1 MLNTIMQTLLF
12 LFLATT
18 TVAEEAI
25 VKQVIDG
32 DTFLLADGR
41 KVRLI
46 GVDCPEMRYPS
57 GAGMLGTL
65 RLKGF
70 MSPKEREALEPRL
83 QKVADR
89 LNGVGELITKLVKR
103 PIEGKKVELEFDNVS
118 GREDRYGRLLAYVW
132 IRKQGEREMINAV
145 LLKRGMA
152 RLYDR
157 FKFSKL
163 DEFRKLEAEARK
175 KRLGIWKFPAVKKR
189 AGGKQQ

>member
-1 MLNTIMQTLLF
+1 MLNKIIRTVFLLS
-12 LFLATT
+12 LATT
-18 TVAEEAI
+18 AVAQDA
-25 VKQVIDG
+25 VVRQVIDG

-70 MSPKEREALEPRL
+70 MSPEEREALEPRL

-103 PIEGKKVELEFDNVS
+103 PIEGMAVELEFDNMS

-132 IRKQGEREMINAV
+132 IRKQGKREMINAV

-157 FKFSKL
+157 FKFSKQ

-175 KRLGIWKFPAVKKR
+175 KQLGIWKFPAVKER
-189 AGGKQQ
+189 AAGKQQ

>member
-1 MLNTIMQTLLF
+1 MLNTIMRTAFLLS
-12 LFLATT
+12 LATT
-18 TVAEEAI
+18 AVAENA
-25 VKQVIDG
+25 VVRRVVDG

-57 GAGMLGTL
+57 GAGMLGML

-89 LNGVGELITKLVKR
+89 LNGVAELITKLVKR
-103 PIEGKKVELEFDNVS
+103 PIEGKKVELEFDDLS

-132 IRKQGEREMINAV
+132 IRTRGKREMINAL

-163 DEFRKLEAEARK
+163 DEFKKLEAAARK
-175 KRLGIWKFPAVKKR
+175 KRIGIWKFPAVKKR
-189 AGGKQQ
+189 AGRKQQ